1 MTRRSAHTPADLSA
15 LADRSGEVHWDRLA
29 PLAASR
35 DVVVGELL
43 DEELLLCRR
52 FAGLDA
58 EPHPHWTPYQCGLDP
73 ALRAVTVRTV
83 ERLNVAHGLIMYPDD
98 AADSVDLSV
107 GLDALVMAFERAV
120 VQLTW
125 RWELGE
131 LAAWAG
137 AVLVLD
143 DGTILHDDINREAG
157 QHVLTFRSRERE
169 VIFVDGSLDP
179 DNLAGPALPVRPA
192 GAAPEAVPDPR
203 RLADVARTITELERG
218 DVWGSG
224 PPQRHVRAFGTEDG
238 LWVLEDG
245 APEAE
250 AGLRR
255 LADDGMSEL
264 ALHLLS

>member
-58 EPHPHWTPYQCGLDP
+58 EPHPHWTPYQWGLDP

-83 ERLNVAHGLIMYPDD
+83 ERLNVAHGLITYPDD
-98 AADSVDLSV
+98 APDSVDLSV

-137 AVLVLD
+137 GVLVLD
-143 DGTILHDDINREAG
+143 DGTVLHDEINREAG

-169 VIFVDGSLDP
+169 VI
-179 DNLAGPALPVRPA
+179 
-192 GAAPEAVPDPR
+192 
-203 RLADVARTITELERG
+203 
-218 DVWGSG
+218 
-224 PPQRHVRAFGTEDG
+224 
-238 LWVLEDG
+238 
-245 APEAE
+245 
-250 AGLRR
+250 
-255 LADDGMSEL
+255 
-264 ALHLLS
+264 